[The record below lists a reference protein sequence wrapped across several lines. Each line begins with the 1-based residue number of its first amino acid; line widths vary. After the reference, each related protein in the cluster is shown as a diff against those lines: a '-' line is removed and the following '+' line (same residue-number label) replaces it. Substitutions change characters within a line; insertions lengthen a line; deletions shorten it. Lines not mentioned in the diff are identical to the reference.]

1 MLEYLRIRGL
11 ALIDDMELEFGD
23 GMNVLTG
30 ETGAGKSFILKAINF
45 VLGDRLATDMVRPGR
60 DKAQVEALFT
70 RQGPEGEE
78 EIVLRRELSAASGR
92 SHFFLNGSLTSQD
105 AVRALRP
112 ALLFHVSQH
121 GQQRLLQPSYQA
133 ALIDA
138 FLPDPSIVSR
148 KDALVRELKD
158 VGEQRRKLLERMD
171 MLSEKRELL
180 EMQQKE
186 IEKVAPEEGEEER
199 LEQAR
204 AELKNV
210 EHLRAQY
217 EQGLELMLGGE
228 GAGLAALLGELEKI
242 LHSLI
247 QDDESFSPSLD
258 ALLNFEEEA
267 RELTRR
273 FRSTPSSDCEYDP
286 DELEARLYELSQ
298 LKRRMRRSIPE
309 ILRLRDEI
317 TENLSF
323 LDACGLDLH
332 RLEKQ
337 ERELAKKLHATL
349 EECNELRREAAARFC
364 TALERELS
372 GLGFSEQVARGAGK
386 HASRAVAAG
395 GGQGQ
400 GHLPRLHGRPL
411 PSALGPEPRTA
422 PAAAGQNCL
431 GRRTFPLPSGRGG
444 RAIHKRRRHPYF
456 RRSGRRRGRH
466 DAEPRVRQAA

>member
-1 MLEYLRIRGL
+1 
-11 ALIDDMELEFGD
+11 
-23 GMNVLTG
+23 
-30 ETGAGKSFILKAINF
+30 
-45 VLGDRLATDMVRPGR
+45 MVRPGR

-186 IEKVAPEEGEEER
+186 IEKVAPEEGEKNAWSR
-199 LEQAR
+199 RAPSSRTWSICAR
-204 AELKNV
+204 SN
-210 EHLRAQY
+210 

-273 FRSTPSSDCEYDP
+273 FPQHA
-286 DELEARLYELSQ
+286 L
-298 LKRRMRRSIPE
+298 
-309 ILRLRDEI
+309 LRLRIRSRRAGSPSLRALAAQAPHAPQHSGNSAPSRRDHGKPF
-317 TENLSF
+317 LS
-323 LDACGLDLH
+323 G
-332 RLEKQ
+332 RL
-337 ERELAKKLHATL
+337 RSGT
-349 EECNELRREAAARFC
+349 C
-364 TALERELS
+364 TAW
-372 GLGFSEQVARGAGK
+372 K
-386 HASRAVAAG
+386 SRIANSPKNFM
-395 GGQGQ
+395 Q
-400 GHLPRLHGRPL
+400 RLRNATSCAGRP
-411 PSALGPEPRTA
+411 PRASAPRWRGNCPGSVFPNRCAWSRKARLTSCGRRWRTRSRSSAPPAWKTATVCSGPEPRTA